1 MSPKTSFTTE
11 TLLELVETQRQWFI
25 DVNIPLSKEHLDNIK
40 RCSDIVGMDPNSIK
54 RNTIKKRAVT
64 ITGYEADLTGTLKS
78 SDCVPKLVTWWKTA
92 LHPNGLA
99 AALSRHRELLPDQS
113 LGNLSVISESH

>member
-1 MSPKTSFTTE
+1 ACQILSQIWAASPEVFVLCALSTTPTS
-11 TLLELVETQRQWFI
+11 L
-25 DVNIPLSKEHLDNIK
+25 
-40 RCSDIVGMDPNSIK
+40 
-54 RNTIKKRAVT
+54 
-64 ITGYEADLTGTLKS
+64 GTLKS